1 LLIQRPYRLDAL
13 LECQRLGATGSAYW
27 ELVGHVW
34 TDSENV
40 FQHIRKWKRVWSHN
54 PALREFCME
63 EEEREALAALPDDLT
78 VWRGTAHQ
86 RSIRGLSWTLDRDK
100 AIWFAKRFSMLPRL
114 TPRLVEGFVHK
125 RHVLAYFGGRKEK
138 EIVSMHVDVRG
149 VTVLSP

>member
-1 LLIQRPYRLDAL
+1 VRHWPHCPTISRS
-13 LECQRLGATGSAYW
+13 GAAPRT
-27 ELVGHVW
+27 
-34 TDSENV
+34 
-40 FQHIRKWKRVWSHN
+40 K
-54 PALREFCME
+54 
-63 EEEREALAALPDDLT
+63 
-78 VWRGTAHQ
+78 